1 MSSKVFNI
9 DNFDFFAFLKMKQY
23 ESRIFSSTE
32 KEIFH
37 SIMPVFD
44 IPKTDNESEASIK
57 KSIQTGIK
65 NLTKN
70 LSENHP
76 FFIDCKDII
85 DINIGNDF
93 IYSYLLKE
101 LKKTKLNALPVISFS
116 RSNEHNKSVI
126 NSHKGQKYQ
135 FIAIRADEDDIVD
148 FDGFIEDFIEIKEEL
163 PETSFV
169 LIIDFEVI
177 RSQKELSLFEN
188 LLEYFLSELDIYSS
202 NNGEEFNK
210 IVITG
215 SSLSGDF
222 GEHTRAG
229 ENSSFPRY
237 EASLFKNIIKKGH
250 LVTYGDYGVVSPE
263 YTFPDIPPQ
272 LIYKVS
278 TPKLIY
284 TTDFE
289 IHTFRG
295 RSLSQEGNSQ
305 YFDLAESIFNSPFYR
320 GKNYSSGDQ
329 SIYDHA
335 NRVLANATSQGNWY
349 KILNIAHFSFI
360 KKDFL

>member
-1 MSSKVFNI
+1 MFSKVFDI
-9 DNFDFFAFLKMKQY
+9 ENFDFFAFLKMKQY

-32 KEIFH
+32 RELFH
-37 SIMPVFD
+37 SIIPVFD
-44 IPKTDNESEASIK
+44 IPKTDNESELSIT
-57 KSIQTGIK
+57 KSIQVGIK
-65 NLTKN
+65 NLLNN

-85 DINIGNDF
+85 DIKIGHDF
-93 IYSYLLKE
+93 IYNYLLKE

-126 NSHKGQKYQ
+126 DSHNSQNYQ

-177 RSQKELSLFEN
+177 RSQKELSRFKS
-188 LLEYFLSELDIYSS
+188 LLEYFLSELDSYSDD
-202 NNGEEFNK
+202 NGQIFNK

-215 SSLSGDF
+215 SSLSGGF
-222 GEHTRAG
+222 GEHTKAG

-237 EASLFKNIIKKGH
+237 EAKLFKSIIKKGY

-263 YTFPDIPPQ
+263 YIFPDIPPS

-284 TTDFE
+284 TTDFD

-305 YFDLAESIFNSPFYR
+305 YFDLAESIVNSSFYR

-335 NRVLANATSQGNWY
+335 NRNLPKATSQGNWY
-349 KILNIAHFSFI
+349 KVLNIAHFSFI